1 MALPGSGTISA
12 NMINAEVPGRSAT
25 ANAPL
30 SGTSSTP
37 QTGSLVKLYATA
49 SPPVNQSAPHSYSE
63 FYGRS
68 FVSTTSYSSSTM
80 GVFNQACNF
89 NGFNPCCTQTYYH
102 DGSGSLPAAG
112 DICTSDAAGTTP
124 LVFAFRPP
132 YMGKSENVQSSAIM
146 INMLGRS
153 TAFAL
158 NGSTNNRHSRASIF
172 FILKY
177 SRRENEVK
185 KFQ

>member
-1 MALPGSGTISA
+1 MALPSSGTISA

-37 QTGSLVKLYATA
+37 QAGSLVKLYATA

-68 FVSTTSYSSSTM
+68 FVSLTSYSSSTV

-124 LVFAFRPP
+124 LSAGYYNINTATGVGNRLV
-132 YMGKSENVQSSAIM
+132 MKISS
-146 INMLGRS
+146 S
-153 TAFAL
+153 TGAVDS
-158 NGSTNNRHSRASIF
+158 GWPQ
-172 FILKY
+172 Y
-177 SRRENEVK
+177 C
-185 KFQ
+185 

>member
-37 QTGSLVKLYATA
+37 QAGSLVKLYLTAT
-49 SPPVNQSAPHSYSE
+49 PPVNQIAPHAYSE

-80 GVFNQACNF
+80 GVFNQACPF
-89 NGFNPCCTQTYYH
+89 NGSNPGLSQTYYH
-102 DGSGSLPAAG
+102 DGSGALPAAG
-112 DICTSDAAGTTP
+112 DFCYSNSAGTTP
-124 LVFAFRPP
+124 LLDGYYNINASTGTGNRQ
-132 YMGKSENVQSSAIM
+132 YIRLSAG
-146 INMLGRS
+146 NTG
-153 TAFAL
+153 
-158 NGSTNNRHSRASIF
+158 
-172 FILKY
+172 
-177 SRRENEVK
+177 EVEVGYPAYC
-185 KFQ
+185 

>member
-30 SGTSSTP
+30 SGGSSTP

-49 SPPVNQSAPHSYSE
+49 SPPVNQSAPHAYSE

-68 FVSTTSYSSSTM
+68 FVSLTSYSSSTM

-124 LVFAFRPP
+124 L
-132 YMGKSENVQSSAIM
+132 SAGYYN
-146 INMLGRS
+146 INAATGVGNRLVMKISAS
-153 TAFAL
+153 TGAVDS
-158 NGSTNNRHSRASIF
+158 GWPQ
-172 FILKY
+172 Y
-177 SRRENEVK
+177 C
-185 KFQ
+185 

>member
-89 NGFNPCCTQTYYH
+89 NWFNPCCTQTYYH

-124 LVFAFRPP
+124 L
-132 YMGKSENVQSSAIM
+132 SAGYYN
-146 INMLGRS
+146 INAATGVGNRLVIKIS
-153 TAFAL
+153 T
-158 NGSTNNRHSRASIF
+158 STGAVDSGWPQ
-172 FILKY
+172 Y
-177 SRRENEVK
+177 C
-185 KFQ
+185 

>member
-124 LVFAFRPP
+124 L
-132 YMGKSENVQSSAIM
+132 SAGYYN
-146 INMLGRS
+146 INAATGVGNRLVIKIS
-153 TAFAL
+153 T
-158 NGSTNNRHSRASIF
+158 STGAVDSGWPQ
-172 FILKY
+172 Y
-177 SRRENEVK
+177 C
-185 KFQ
+185 

>member
-49 SPPVNQSAPHSYSE
+49 SPPVNQVAPHSYSE

-68 FVSTTSYSSSTM
+68 FVSLTSYSSSTM
-80 GVFNQACNF
+80 GVFNQACPF

-102 DGSGSLPAAG
+102 NGSGSTPTAG
-112 DICTSDAAGTTP
+112 DICYSDSAGTNVLAAG
-124 LVFAFRPP
+124 
-132 YMGKSENVQSSAIM
+132 YYNINSATG
-146 INMLGRS
+146 LGNR
-153 TAFAL
+153 L
-158 NGSTNNRHSRASIF
+158 YIKISTNQGIVDSG
-172 FILKY
+172 Y
-177 SRRENEVK
+177 P
-185 KFQ
+185 QYC